1 MATSK
6 LCTNLRRLRPSRFYS
21 CASLSYP
28 IASRLHEAHTLPSSH
43 HHSFT
48 RPTHRFDH
56 HITSI
61 GALTAFSSRSLWTRS
76 DDDLEF
82 QRIDLFASRLS
93 DDDTGIQ
100 SGIQDLELGGVVEEV
115 INATAVE
122 ESILPT
128 QQLTSI
134 LDGFHQ
140 YTGLPWWAVIASS
153 TLALRFTLLPLLIVQ
168 LNKLKRIGEL
178 FPNATSTATTSS
190 GTKLHQP
197 TFSFPKGK
205 KGNWMPIIS
214 VVPCILFHSDF
225 LMKVF
230 VFFSFFL
237 NVPCF
242 LLWMVT
248 IRKMSLNHHPG
259 FDCGGALWFQN
270 LTEYPHGVLGPIF
283 PLLVASLHFINVQV
297 SFRKSSLEKATG
309 IFGILAKYYKL
320 YLNLLT
326 VPLFFIGYCIPQGS
340 LVYWVTN
347 SSFTAIQQL
356 TLQHPAVR
364 SKLGLPF
371 KDAPVGTAT
380 LRETND
386 PGKLPLDTP
395 TKWKKIYVEKLSPKE
410 LLAVNYAELSFLFV
424 LVQLSVQL
432 LSKGQKEKAIP
443 LLRQALNK
451 DPEYV
456 RALIVMGQT
465 LLQNGQPAE
474 AIAFLERAI
483 SKLFLSGHPTE
494 VEGEDL
500 LILASQ
506 WAGVASI
513 RQGKM
518 VEGIAHLERIANMKE
533 PEEPKS
539 KAHYYDGLV
548 LLASALYNEGRKA
561 EATKYL
567 QSAAAYNPAY
577 KEYLDQCEDDND
589 KLVGDL
595 VSSRRGDY

>member
-6 LCTNLRRLRPSRFYS
+6 LCTHLRRLRPSRFYS
-21 CASLSYP
+21 SASLSYHM
-28 IASRLHEAHTLPSSH
+28 AFRLHEAHTLPSSH
-43 HHSFT
+43 HQSFSS
-48 RPTHRFDH
+48 PTHRFDP
-56 HITSI
+56 HISSI
-61 GALTAFSSRSLWTRS
+61 AALTAFSSRSLWTRS
-76 DDDLEF
+76 DDESEF
-82 QRIDLFASRLS
+82 DRIAPSGVESSRLS
-93 DDDTGIQ
+93 NDETGIQ

-115 INATAVE
+115 IGVTAVE
-122 ESILPT
+122 ESILPI
-128 QQLTSI
+128 QQLTSM
-134 LDGFHQ
+134 LEGFHH
-140 YTGLPWWAVIASS
+140 YTGMPWWAVIASS

-178 FPNATSTATTSS
+178 FPKLPPPLPPPLS
-190 GTKLHQP
+190 GRSYIDQISLFRKERKAIGCPSFLWFVAY
-197 TFSFPKGK
+197 FS
-205 KGNWMPIIS
+205 MQ
-214 VVPCILFHSDF
+214 
-225 LMKVF
+225 
-230 VFFSFFL
+230 
-237 NVPCF
+237 VPCF
-242 LLWMVT
+242 LLWMLT
-248 IRKMSLNHHPG
+248 IRKMSLDHHPG

-270 LTEYPHGVLGPIF
+270 LTEYPHGVFSPIF
-283 PLLVASLHFINVQV
+283 PFLIASLHFINVQV

-364 SKLGLPF
+364 SKLGLPS

-386 PGKLPLDTP
+386 PGKIPLDTP
-395 TKWKKIYVEKLSPKE
+395 TKWKKISVEKLSAKE
-410 LLAVNYAELSFLFV
+410 LLA
-424 LVQLSVQL
+424 LSVQL
-432 LSKGQKEKAIP
+432 LSKGQKERAIP
-443 LLRQALNK
+443 LLRQALDK
-451 DPEYV
+451 EPEYV

-465 LLQNGQPAE
+465 LLQNGQPAD
-474 AIAFLERAI
+474 ATAYLERAI
-483 SKLFLSGHPTE
+483 SKLFLSGHPME
-494 VEGEDL
+494 VEGVDL

-561 EATKYL
+561 EASKYL

-589 KLVGDL
+589 KLVGHL

>member
-6 LCTNLRRLRPSRFYS
+6 LCTHLRRLRPSRFYS
-21 CASLSYP
+21 ISFLSCP
-28 IASRLHEAHTLPSSH
+28 LPFRLHEAHTLSSSH
-43 HHSFT
+43 HQPFT
-48 RPTHRFDH
+48 TPSHRFDP
-56 HITSI
+56 HISSVS
-61 GALTAFSSRSLWTRS
+61 ALTAFSSRYFWTRS
-76 DDDLEF
+76 NDDSEF
-82 QRIDLFASRLS
+82 EQSVESRHLS
-93 DDDTGIQ
+93 NDDTGILQ

-115 INATAVE
+115 IGTTTVE
-122 ESILPT
+122 DSILPI

-140 YTGLPWWAVIASS
+140 YTGMPWWAVIASS

-178 FPNATSTATTSS
+178 FP
-190 GTKLHQP
+190 KLPPPLPPPLSRRSYIDQISLFRKERKAIGCP
-197 TFSFPKGK
+197 SFLWFPAY
-205 KGNWMPIIS
+205 
-214 VVPCILFHSDF
+214 
-225 LMKVF
+225 
-230 VFFSFFL
+230 FFIQ
-237 NVPCF
+237 VPCF

-248 IRKMSLNHHPG
+248 IRKMSLDHHPG
-259 FDCGGALWFQN
+259 FDYGGALWFQN
-270 LTEYPHGVLGPIF
+270 LTEYPHGVFGPIF
-283 PLLVASLHFINVQV
+283 PFLIASLHFINVQL
-297 SFRKSSLEKATG
+297 SFRKSSLGKETG
-309 IFGILAKYYKL
+309 IIGILAKYYKL

-364 SKLGLPF
+364 SKLGLPSR
-371 KDAPVGTAT
+371 DAPVGNANV
-380 LRETND
+380 RETNN
-386 PGKLPLDTP
+386 PGKIPLETP
-395 TKWKKIYVEKLSPKE
+395 TKWKKVSVEKLSPKE
-410 LLAVNYAELSFLFV
+410 LLA
-424 LVQLSVQL
+424 LSVQL
-432 LSKGQKEKAIP
+432 LSKGQKERAIP

-456 RALIVMGQT
+456 RALVVMGQT
-465 LLQNGQPAE
+465 LLQNAQPAE
-474 AIAFLERAI
+474 ATVYLERAI

-494 VEGEDL
+494 VEGVDL

-518 VEGIAHLERIANMKE
+518 VEGIAHLERVANMKE

-567 QSAAAYNPAY
+567 KSAVAYNPAY
-577 KEYLDQCEDDND
+577 KVYLDQCEDDND

>member
-28 IASRLHEAHTLPSSH
+28 IASRLHQAHTLPSSH

-56 HITSI
+56 HISSI

-76 DDDLEF
+76 DDDSEF
-82 QRIDLFASRLS
+82 QRIDLFASRVS

-178 FPNATSTATTSS
+178 FPKLPPPLPPPLS
-190 GTKLHQP
+190 GRSYINQLSLFRKERKAIGCPSFLWFVAY
-197 TFSFPKGK
+197 FS
-205 KGNWMPIIS
+205 IQ
-214 VVPCILFHSDF
+214 
-225 LMKVF
+225 
-230 VFFSFFL
+230 
-237 NVPCF
+237 VPCF

-270 LTEYPHGVLGPIF
+270 LTENPHGVLGPIF

-386 PGKLPLDTP
+386 PGKLPLETP

-410 LLAVNYAELSFLFV
+410 LLA
-424 LVQLSVQL
+424 LSVQL
-432 LSKGQKEKAIP
+432 LSKGQKERAIP

-533 PEEPKS
+533 PEEAKS

>member
-1 MATSK
+1 MA
-6 LCTNLRRLRPSRFYS
+6 F
-21 CASLSYP
+21 
-28 IASRLHEAHTLPSSH
+28 RLHEAHTLPSSH
-43 HHSFT
+43 HQSFSS
-48 RPTHRFDH
+48 PTHRFDP
-56 HITSI
+56 HISSI
-61 GALTAFSSRSLWTRS
+61 AALTAFSSRSLWTRS
-76 DDDLEF
+76 DDESEF
-82 QRIDLFASRLS
+82 DRIAPSGVESSRLS
-93 DDDTGIQ
+93 NDETGIQ

-115 INATAVE
+115 IGVTAVE
-122 ESILPT
+122 ESILPI
-128 QQLTSI
+128 QQLTSM
-134 LDGFHQ
+134 LEGFHH
-140 YTGLPWWAVIASS
+140 YTGMPWWAVIASS

-178 FPNATSTATTSS
+178 FPKLPPPLPPPLS
-190 GTKLHQP
+190 GRSYIDQISLFRKERKAIGCPSFLWFVAY
-197 TFSFPKGK
+197 FS
-205 KGNWMPIIS
+205 MQ
-214 VVPCILFHSDF
+214 
-225 LMKVF
+225 
-230 VFFSFFL
+230 
-237 NVPCF
+237 VPCF
-242 LLWMVT
+242 LLWMLT
-248 IRKMSLNHHPG
+248 IRKMSLDHHPG

-270 LTEYPHGVLGPIF
+270 LTEYPHGVFSPIF
-283 PLLVASLHFINVQV
+283 PFLIASLHFINVQV

-364 SKLGLPF
+364 SKLGLPS

-386 PGKLPLDTP
+386 PGKIPLDTP
-395 TKWKKIYVEKLSPKE
+395 TKWKKISVEKLSAKE
-410 LLAVNYAELSFLFV
+410 LLA
-424 LVQLSVQL
+424 LSVQL
-432 LSKGQKEKAIP
+432 LSKGQKERAIP
-443 LLRQALNK
+443 LLRQALDK
-451 DPEYV
+451 EPEYV

-465 LLQNGQPAE
+465 LLQNGQPAD
-474 AIAFLERAI
+474 ATAYLERAI
-483 SKLFLSGHPTE
+483 SKLFLSGHPME
-494 VEGEDL
+494 VEGVDL

-561 EATKYL
+561 EASKYL

-589 KLVGDL
+589 KLVGHL